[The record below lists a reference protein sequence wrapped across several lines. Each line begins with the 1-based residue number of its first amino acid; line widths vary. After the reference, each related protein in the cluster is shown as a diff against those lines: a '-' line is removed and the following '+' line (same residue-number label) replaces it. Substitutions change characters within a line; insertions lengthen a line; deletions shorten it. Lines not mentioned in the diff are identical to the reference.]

1 MTVIL
6 KRLAKLALVLYVF
19 VFFYQLMRPFP
30 EELARPSPEYLVPA
44 SSIAFFADETFINA
58 KGERVARQEVWNEIF
73 RMIDRAEHLIVL
85 DMFLYNSF
93 QGDKPETMRALSEE
107 LTAKLIAKRE
117 SHPHIAIAL
126 ITDPINTAYDGDTG
140 AHLNALRAAGIPVIQ
155 TNLGAL
161 PDSNP
166 LYSPIWRIFV
176 QWFGNS
182 DTGGWLPHPFQHGG
196 DKVTL
201 RTWLT
206 LANFKANHSKLI
218 VADQPAGK
226 GKTAKRKMVT
236 LVTSSNPHD
245 GSSAHGNI
253 AIRVD
258 DQIWKSVLSSER
270 SIAEL
275 SEAATPLYD
284 PSAIADAAD
293 GPVRVSFLRE
303 ESIRRDLLRVIGDA
317 REGDSITM
325 AMFYLSDRQIVRAL
339 IDAGKRKVAIKVL
352 LDPNKDA
359 FGMEKNGIPNRPVAK
374 ELLKKGGR
382 TVEVRWC
389 DTHGEQCHAKLVRA
403 FVGGKHYVM
412 AGSANLT
419 RRNIGGYNLEANIAI
434 TSESEFPALAE
445 IDAYLSRAW
454 SNSDTE
460 RYSADYSAYEDT
472 TFWKTSLYRI
482 MERTGLSS
490 F

>member
-30 EELARPSPEYLVPA
+30 ESLARPSPEYRVPA
-44 SSIAFFADETFINA
+44 ASIAFFADETFLDA
-58 KGERVARQEVWNEIF
+58 KGERAVRQEIWDEVF
-73 RMIDRAEHLIVL
+73 RMIDGAERLIVL
-85 DMFLYNSF
+85 DMFLFNSY
-93 QGDKPETMRALSEE
+93 QGESPETLRPLSQE
-107 LTAKLIAKRE
+107 LTDRLVAKRK
-117 SHPHIAIAL
+117 SHPHIAIA
-126 ITDPINTAYDGDTG
+126 IVTDPINTAYGGDTA
-140 AHLNALRAAGIPVIQ
+140 AHLAALRAAGVYVVE
-155 TNLGAL
+155 TNLAML

-166 LYSPIWRIFV
+166 LYSPVWRIFA

-182 DTGGWLPHPFQHGG
+182 DTSGWLPHPFQYGG

-201 RTWLT
+201 RTWLS
-206 LANFKANHSKLI
+206 LLNFKANHSKLI
-218 VADQPAGK
+218 VADQIVGK
-226 GKTAKRKMVT
+226 GKAAKRKMMT

-253 AIRVD
+253 AIRVE
-258 DQIWKSVLSSER
+258 DQLWQSVLSSER
-270 SIAEL
+270 AIAEL
-275 SEAATPLYD
+275 SGAVTPLFD
-284 PSAIADAAD
+284 PNEISDVKD
-293 GPVRVSFLRE
+293 GPVKVTFLRE
-303 ESIRRDLLRVIGDA
+303 EWIRRDLLEMIEET
-317 REGDSITM
+317 REGDTITM
-325 AMFYLSDRQIVRAL
+325 AMFYLSDRKVVRAL
-339 IDAGKRKVAIKVL
+339 VDAGKRKVTIKVI

-359 FGMEKNGIPNRPVAK
+359 FGMKKNGIPNRPVAK

-403 FVGGKHYVM
+403 TVGSTHYVM

-419 RRNIGGYNLEANIAI
+419 RRNIGGFNLEANVALS
-434 TSESEFPALAE
+434 SEEEFPALTE
-445 IDAYLSRAW
+445 IDAYLSRLW
-454 SNSDTE
+454 SNAEGET
-460 RYSADYSAYEDT
+460 YTADYTAYEDK